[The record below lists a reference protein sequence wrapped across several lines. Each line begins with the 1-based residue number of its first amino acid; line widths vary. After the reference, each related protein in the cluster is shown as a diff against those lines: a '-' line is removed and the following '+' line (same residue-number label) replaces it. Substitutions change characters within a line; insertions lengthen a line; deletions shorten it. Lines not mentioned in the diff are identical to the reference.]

1 MVEQIIAV
9 FCEIDDFCN
18 EYEKHLITGEASK
31 KPKTSMRLS
40 EIMTIAV
47 MYHLSH
53 YRTFKWY
60 YKDCV
65 SKEWK
70 KYFPRQVS
78 YNRFVEIMQGISV
91 PLILYLMS
99 EGFGKCSGINFADS
113 TSLDVCDS
121 HRIQSHKVFKDLAK
135 RGKSSTG
142 WFFGFKLHIVIN
154 DRGEILSFCITPANV
169 SDKDWAVMSHL
180 TKNLFG
186 KLIADKGYISSKL
199 FAKLWERNIQL
210 VTKLKKNM
218 ENKLMN
224 LTDKIL
230 LRKRAV
236 IESVNDFLKNICDI
250 EHSRHRSVNNFFV
263 NTISALVA
271 YSFLPTK
278 PSISLPNS
286 LISL

>member
-1 MVEQIIAV
+1 
-9 FCEIDDFCN
+9 
-18 EYEKHLITGEASK
+18 
-31 KPKTSMRLS
+31 
-40 EIMTIAV
+40 
-47 MYHLSH
+47 
-53 YRTFKWY
+53 
-60 YKDCV
+60 
-65 SKEWK
+65 
-70 KYFPRQVS
+70 
-78 YNRFVEIMQGISV
+78 
-91 PLILYLMS
+91 MS

-113 TSLDVCDS
+113 TSLDVCDP

-169 SDKDWAVMSHL
+169 SDKDWTVMSHL

-218 ENKLMN
+218 ENKLKN
-224 LTDKIL
+224 LTDKLL

-250 EHSRHRSVNNFFV
+250 EHS
-263 NTISALVA
+263 
-271 YSFLPTK
+271 
-278 PSISLPNS
+278 
-286 LISL
+286 